1 MLFNDGWE
9 FSRQPLHT
17 TLLEMKEREQAF
29 SPVGLPHDWL
39 IYDTD
44 HLYEDGTGWYRK
56 RFTIEKEEQRLV
68 FLRFDGIY
76 MDSRV
81 YVNGVQAGE
90 WKYGYSAFE
99 LDITPFLKNGENEIW
114 VSVDFQAPNSRW
126 YSGAGIYRNVWL
138 KKLPQEHLVSD
149 GIYFHAE
156 PEDGAVCMDCARSE
170 ATGND
175 CAGSEKTAVWNIDLD
190 VEVSGSGLT
199 VTAELLDTSGAVLPV
214 RQSTGNAGEKEGR
227 QGTWSIQPK
236 EGQTGVWVHSVRL
249 LAEQPKLWDVESP
262 NLYTLRVSLYKG
274 EKLLQTEEQRVGFRT
289 IAYRPDGG
297 FFLNGRHLK
306 LNGVCEHHDLGCL
319 GAAFHEQAMRRK
331 LAIIKEMGANAV
343 RFAHN
348 MPAKEAMELADEMG
362 ILVISEAFDMWESA
376 KTPYDYARFFPEW
389 YERDVASWIRRDRNH
404 PSVIMWSVGN
414 EIHDTHTGER
424 GKQWMET
431 LMAEV
436 KKHDPRQNAPTTLAS
451 NYMPWENT
459 QKCADVIKL
468 IGYNYGEKYYDSHH
482 AQHPDWIIY
491 GSETSSVVQSRGI
504 YHFPYKKSV
513 LADDDEQCSAL
524 GNSTTSWG
532 AKSAEACVIAER
544 DRAYSCGQFLWSG
557 FDYIGEPTPYHTRNS
572 YFGQIDTA
580 GFPKDPY
587 YLYQAEWSGADAKP
601 MVHLFPYWDFNEGQ
615 LVDVRAYT
623 NAPKVELF
631 LNGKSCGVCEIDHAH
646 GTTLSGNW
654 QVPYEKGEIRAVACD
669 ENGNILA
676 QDVRRSFGEAANIVL
691 TPEKEMLRANGQDLL
706 FVQISMTDEQ
716 GNPVEN
722 ANNRVQVTVTGAGAL
737 VGCDNGDSTETD
749 GYKTGCRRL
758 FSGKLLAVVKAGTQA
773 GEVCVKVSSPGLPE
787 ARLTVPVKE
796 GIVAPGIAPEA
807 YLAEIPACENIA
819 KQQTTAGDLAGACS
833 KPESGAEKTW
843 AAGYKAAGIPVRN
856 IRLTSSAGNLLSPE
870 IPETT
875 VTAQICPENADD
887 QEVIWRIV
895 DDAGIPSPLAELQA
909 DGKTAHVRAKSDGSF
924 RLRCM
929 SRCGTG
935 KVRIISQ
942 IEFTV
947 IGLGK
952 AFRDPYSFVSGGL
965 YDYSKGEAGNGNEHG
980 VATARDGE
988 TQVGYRE
995 LDFGFEGSDEI
1006 CLPIFALSDEPYEIK
1021 IYEGMPGEPGA
1032 ELIADVI
1039 YQKPSI
1045 WNTYQEET
1053 YRLNKWLRGVTSICF
1068 VLQKKIHLKGFSFVK
1083 KNRAFE
1089 KLAAVQ
1095 CDQIYGDSFTVADGQ
1110 VREIGNNVTLEFH
1123 DLDFG
1128 QGGTAGITICGS
1140 TLHEKNTIVLR
1151 FSSEAGE
1158 ETRMLEFVQGEP
1170 VQTFALDNICG
1181 KQTVRF
1187 VFLPGSCFDFA
1198 WMQFERFTK

>member
-17 TLLEMKEREQAF
+17 TFSEMKEREQMF

-39 IYDTD
+39 IYDTN

-56 RFTIEKEEQRLV
+56 RFVLEKKEQELV

-81 YVNGVQAGE
+81 YVNGHLAGE

-99 LDITPFLKNGENEIW
+99 LDITPFLEDGENEIR

-138 KKLPQEHLVSD
+138 KQVPREHLVSD

-156 PEDGAVCMDCARSE
+156 PVKAAPE
-170 ATGND
+170 ND
-175 CAGSEKTAVWNIDLD
+175 WNIDLE
-190 VEVSGSGLT
+190 VETTGCDLT
-199 VTAELLDTSGAVLPV
+199 VTADLLAEDGTLLPV
-214 RQSTGNAGEKEGR
+214 RQGTGNAGEKEGQ

-236 EGQTGVWVHSVRL
+236 EGQTGVWVHSIRL
-249 LAEQPKLWDVESP
+249 LAERPKLWDVESP
-262 NLYTLRVSLYKG
+262 NLYTLRVRLFKDG
-274 EKLLQTEEQRVGFRT
+274 VLLQTEEQRVGFRA
-289 IAYRPDGG
+289 IAYLPDGG
-297 FFLNGRHLK
+297 FFLNGRHIK

-319 GAAFHEQAMRRK
+319 GSAFHEQAMRRK
-331 LAIIKEMGANAV
+331 FEIIKNMGANAV

-348 MPAKEAMELADEMG
+348 MPAAEAMDLADEMG
-362 ILVISEAFDMWESA
+362 LLVISEAFDMWESA
-376 KTPYDYARFFPEW
+376 KTPYDYARFFQQW
-389 YERDVASWIRRDRNH
+389 YQRDVASWIRRDRNH
-404 PSVIMWSVGN
+404 PSVIMWCVGN
-414 EIHDTHTGER
+414 EIHDTHAGEKGR
-424 GKQWMET
+424 LWMER

-436 KKHDPRQNAPTTLAS
+436 EKHDAKHNAPPTLAS

-504 YHFPYKKSV
+504 YHFPYKQSV

-544 DRAYSCGQFLWSG
+544 DRPYSCGQFLWSG

-587 YLYQAEWSGADAKP
+587 YLYQAEWNDLRKKT
-601 MVHLFPYWDFNEGQ
+601 VLHLFPYWDFNEGQ

-623 NAPKVELF
+623 NAPEVELF
-631 LNGKSCGVCEIDHAH
+631 LNGKSCGVCRIDHAH

-654 QVPYEKGEIRAVACD
+654 QVPYEKGEIRAIARD
-669 ENGNILA
+669 ENGNVLA
-676 QDVRRSFGEAANIVL
+676 EDARHSFGEAAHIML
-691 TPEKEMLRANGQDLL
+691 TPEQETLRADGHDLL
-706 FVQISMTDEQ
+706 FLQISMTDAD
-716 GNPVEN
+716 GYPVEN

-737 VGCDNGDSTETD
+737 AGCDNGDSTETD
-749 GYKTGCRRL
+749 GYKTGSRRL
-758 FSGKLLAVVKAGTQA
+758 FGGKLLAVIKAGTQA
-773 GEVCVKVSSPGLPE
+773 GELCVTVSSPGLPE
-787 ARLTVPVKE
+787 AHLTLQVRESAAVR
-796 GIVAPGIAPEA
+796 GSSPEA
-807 YLAEIPACENIA
+807 YLAEMPVRKAAENSLPADADATSFRNA
-819 KQQTTAGDLAGACS
+819 LPADAGATPS
-833 KPESGAEKTW
+833 EVPSAGE
-843 AAGYKAAGIPVRN
+843 AAAKMTGERDGSEEQKNTEIPVRN
-856 IRLTSSAGNLLSPE
+856 IRLMSSAGNHLSE
-870 IPETT
+870 EVPETA
-875 VTAQICPENADD
+875 VTAQLCPDNADD
-887 QEVIWRIV
+887 KEVIWRIV

-909 DGKTAHVRAKSDGSF
+909 DGRTAHVRAKSDGCF

-929 SRCGTG
+929 SRCGTE

-942 IEFTV
+942 MEFTV
-947 IGLGK
+947 TGLGK
-952 AFRDPYSFVSGGL
+952 AFLDPYSFVSGGL
-965 YDYSKGEAGNGNEHG
+965 YNYSRGDVGNGNEHG

-988 TQVGYRE
+988 TQVGFRE
-995 LDFGFEGSDEI
+995 LDFGPDGSDEI
-1006 CLPIFALSDEPYEIK
+1006 CLPIFALTDEPYEIK

-1053 YRLNKWLRGVTSICF
+1053 YRLNKWLRGITGICF

-1095 CDQIYGDSFTVADGQ
+1095 CDAIYGDSFRIADGV
-1110 VREIGNNVTLEFH
+1110 VREIGNNVTLEFGG
-1123 DLDFG
+1123 LDFG
-1128 QGGTAGITICGS
+1128 QEGAARITICGS
-1140 TLHEKNTIVLR
+1140 TPHEKNTIVLR
-1151 FSSEAGE
+1151 FASEAGE
-1158 ETRMLEFVQGEP
+1158 ETRMLEFMRGEP
-1170 VQTFALDNICG
+1170 VQTFSFERICG
-1181 KQTVRF
+1181 RQTVRF
-1187 VFLPGSCFDFA
+1187 VFLPGSCFDFD
-1198 WMQFERFTK
+1198 WIQFERES